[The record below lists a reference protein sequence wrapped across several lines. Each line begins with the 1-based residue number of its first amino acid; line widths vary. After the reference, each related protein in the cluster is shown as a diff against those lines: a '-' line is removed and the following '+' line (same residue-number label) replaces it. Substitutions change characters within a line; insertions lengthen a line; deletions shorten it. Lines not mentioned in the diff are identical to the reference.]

1 MKKNETTKNNVFEK
15 SKDKVVQSSNIFLGQ
30 QCFGYQGYGHFRSEC
45 PTYLRLKG
53 KIMVVSLNDDEGA
66 NHKSIVVDKNVIVDE
81 NPYDGKL
88 SGNADLQEE

>member
-1 MKKNETTKNNVFEK
+1 MKQLKTMYLKNQKIKLFNLLT
-15 SKDKVVQSSNIFLGQ
+15 FLGQ

-81 NPYDGKL
+81 NPSDGKL
-88 SGNADLQEE
+88 SENADLQEA